1 MRLVFS
7 EHTVTMQENR
17 EAVDEDALKKIEEPG
32 INLLIV
38 YLFFKFSL
46 H

>member
-1 MRLVFS
+1 
-7 EHTVTMQENR
+7 MQENR

-38 YLFFKFSL
+38 YFFFSFL
-46 H
+46 CTECMLEME